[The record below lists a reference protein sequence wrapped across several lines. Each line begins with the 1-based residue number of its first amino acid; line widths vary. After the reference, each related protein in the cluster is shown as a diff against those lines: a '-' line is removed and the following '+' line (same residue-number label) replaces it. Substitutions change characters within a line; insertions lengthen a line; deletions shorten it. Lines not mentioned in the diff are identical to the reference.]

1 MSDALS
7 RKNDRTPVLAG
18 QDKIVHFLEHS
29 IKSGKTSHAYGF
41 FGPSGIG
48 KRRLVD
54 FFVQALLC
62 EKNDGFSCG
71 QCRNCALFAQN
82 NHTDVYRVVKD
93 PEEKNIGIEKMREM
107 RERIYLAPSISRRN
121 IAVIYDAHTLS
132 AEAQNSILKVLE
144 EPPKSAIIILVTD
157 FTDSLLPTLRSR
169 LLSIRLAH
177 ISIGEMIK
185 CLERE
190 YAGVSK
196 ETVKSAA
203 HLASGKIEIARAL
216 IADKT
221 LLESAER
228 EYSKALLFLKSQKS
242 ERLKM
247 LYDIFSKSM
256 SFIEQQNNG
265 IKFANS
271 LLVAA
276 QWSVYEKLS
285 IKESPLAVGS
295 DKKSADDLAGI
306 CKGLFQLI
314 DMMKRNIAPRLAF
327 EQFIWNIDEPDTT
340 TLTILGNR

>member
-1 MSDALS
+1 MYDTIS
-7 RKNDRTPVLAG
+7 RKNERTPVLAG
-18 QDKIVHFLEHS
+18 QEKIVHFLEHS
-29 IKSGKTSHAYGF
+29 IKFGKTSHAYGF
-41 FGPSGIG
+41 FGPRGIG

-62 EKNDGFSCG
+62 EKNDGVSCG
-71 QCRNCALFAQN
+71 QCRNCMLFTQN
-82 NHTDVYRVVKD
+82 NHTDVYRVTKD
-93 PEEKNIGIEKMREM
+93 QEEKNIGIEKMREM
-107 RERIYLAPSISRRN
+107 RERMYLSPSISRRN
-121 IAVIYDAHTLS
+121 IAVIYDAHDLS
-132 AEAQNSILKVLE
+132 IDAQNSILKILE
-144 EPPKSAIIILVTD
+144 EPPKSAIIILSAN

-169 LLSIRLAH
+169 LLNIRLNN
-177 ISIGEMIK
+177 ISEVRMIK

-190 YAGVSK
+190 YPEISK
-196 ETVKSAA
+196 EFIRSAA
-203 HLASGKIEIARAL
+203 NLAFGKIETARDL
-216 IADKT
+216 ITDKT
-221 LLESAER
+221 LLESAEK

-285 IKESPLAVGS
+285 IKEPPLAVGS
-295 DKKSADDLAGI
+295 NIKSSDNLAKLS
-306 CKGLFQLI
+306 KGLFELI

-327 EQFIWNIDEPDTT
+327 EQFIWN
-340 TLTILGNR
+340 LN